1 MSAGRAIRMVVVGSL
16 NMDLCVRVP
25 RLPEPGETVAGRSLE
40 RSPGG
45 KGANQAVAAS
55 RLGASAS
62 LVGSV
67 GTDSFGTELT
77 RGLTAEGV
85 DVAAVTYSATAP
97 TGVAMIIVEASGENM
112 ITLAPGANGELRPAD
127 LAGLGPMLAD
137 ADALL
142 LQLEI
147 PLATVRAAART
158 ARDHGVP
165 VILNA
170 APLPLVDAELLDLL
184 HLTDLLVVNET
195 EAAGL
200 TGLDRADPAATA
212 VALRRLGPPEVV
224 LTLGAQGAVA
234 ADAAGVHQ
242 VPPFAV
248 DAVDAVG
255 AGDAFCAELVLAR
268 AGCDTPGALAAA
280 TGRACAA
287 GALATTRPGAQ
298 TAAPWRAEVDRLLAE
313 QRGVGSHAR

>member
-1 MSAGRAIRMVVVGSL
+1 VIVVGSV

-77 RGLTAEGV
+77 RRLTAEGV
-85 DVAAVTYSATAP
+85 DVTAVTYSATAP

-147 PLATVRAAART
+147 PLVTVRAAART
-158 ARDHGVP
+158 ARHHGVP

-184 HLTDLLVVNET
+184 RLTDLLVVNET
-195 EAAGL
+195 EGAGL
-200 TGLDRADPAATA
+200 TGLDRADPEATA
-212 VALRRLGPPEVV
+212 AALRRLGPPEVV
-224 LTLGAQGAVA
+224 LTLGAHGAVA
-234 ADAAGVHQ
+234 ADATGVHR

-268 AGCDTPGALAAA
+268 AECGTADALATA

-298 TAAPWRAEVDRLLAE
+298 TAAPWRAEVDRLIAE